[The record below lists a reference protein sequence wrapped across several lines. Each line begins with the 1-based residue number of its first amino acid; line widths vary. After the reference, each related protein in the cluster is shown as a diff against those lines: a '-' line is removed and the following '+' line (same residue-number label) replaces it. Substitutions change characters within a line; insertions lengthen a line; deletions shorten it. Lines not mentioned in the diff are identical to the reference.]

1 MSKDREALMRF
12 FKDDRSAVDLA
23 LVIARISHIWDD
35 LIDRDKPVSDDQI
48 NSAFWLAL
56 IEIPSNQFYQRYG
69 DTLRPVMATAI
80 LNWHAANEFEKRGEL
95 AGLEIANAIRYSAA
109 DVMMLM
115 AALTGGPEW
124 GAKCAADIR
133 LLCQKDRFVNYL
145 KEQSHDPS
153 S

>member
-12 FKDDRSAVDLA
+12 FKGDEDAVKLA
-23 LVIARISHIWDD
+23 FMLAQLSHIWDD

-56 IEIPSNQFYQRYG
+56 LEIPSNPFYQRFG
-69 DTLRPVMATAI
+69 NTLRPVMATAI
-80 LNWHAANEFEKRGEL
+80 LNWHAANEFERRGEL

-115 AALTGGPEW
+115 AVLTGGPEW

-145 KEQSHDPS
+145 KEQNNDQS